1 MPLNDDTHAGRVA
14 RYALVNPNWDFTGST
29 YFGCRDPHT
38 PLELLFA
45 AQKIA
50 GRGHDSLL
58 IDAQTDGL
66 TLDETRRRVADY
78 APDFLVIPSAPSYLF
93 WRCPPPEL
101 RVPREWFDGLASAVS
116 GKGVSEEHRARRA
129 VKVLVGP
136 HGSATP
142 AAALRKSGADAV
154 IRGECEDA
162 LAALADEPW
171 ELIDGLC
178 FRRHDGRNGE
188 HDGLN
193 GERGEHYSTS
203 LAVVDMQT
211 LAALDYANY
220 SVEKHWHRH
229 HVFDHSSNPGSG
241 RGAEVEFARGC
252 PWNCTFCNK
261 QLFRNK
267 FRERPVEAVL
277 LEVDRLIAR
286 GVDYIYFIDEIF
298 GVGKNVLR
306 LLEEIARRPVRIGFQ
321 TRIDL
326 WDEEKLDLL
335 GRAHTIS
342 IECGVESITESGREG
357 LNKNCRMS
365 TERIGE
371 LLIYARQRIPW
382 VQANLI
388 LTEHDDR
395 DEIRRWQER
404 LKAEGVWVSE
414 PVPMYPFP
422 GSPLYVQTFGAQ
434 PDDSAWER
442 AHHYYTAAFNDKGYS
457 DIQEQRPAALE
468 ELEKRSA

>member
-1 MPLNDDTHAGRVA
+1 VFARAA
-14 RYALVNPNWDFTGST
+14 RYALVNPNWDFAGST

-50 GRGHDSLL
+50 GRGHDSQL

-66 TLDETRRRVADY
+66 TMEETRQRVAAYD
-78 APDFLVIPSAPSYLF
+78 PDFLVIPSAPSYLF

-101 RVPREWFDGLASAVS
+101 RIPREWFAGIADSAP
-116 GKGVSEEHRARRA
+116 RAARI
-129 VKVLVGP
+129 LIGP

-142 AAALRKSGADAV
+142 KAALRKSGADAV
-154 IRGECEDA
+154 IRGESEDA
-162 LAALADEPW
+162 LAALASEPW
-171 ELIDGLC
+171 EMIDGLC
-178 FRRHDGRNGE
+178 FRKADG
-188 HDGLN
+188 
-193 GERGEHYSTS
+193 GEHYSDG
-203 LAVVDMQT
+203 LAVVDMQS

-220 SVEKHWHRH
+220 NVEKHWHRH
-229 HVFDHSSNPGSG
+229 HVFHQGSG

-277 LEVDRLIAR
+277 LEIDRLIAR
-286 GVDYIYFIDEIF
+286 GVDYVYFIDEIF

-342 IECGVESITESGREG
+342 IECGIESITEAGREE

-365 TERIGE
+365 TERISE

-388 LTEHDDR
+388 LTDHDDR
-395 DEIRRWQER
+395 EQIRSWQEQ
-404 LKAEGVWVSE
+404 LKSEGVWVSE

-434 PDDSAWER
+434 PDDEAWER
-442 AHHYYTAAFNDKGYS
+442 AHHYYTTAFDPKGYS

-468 ELEKRSA
+468 ELEKPVA

>member
-1 MPLNDDTHAGRVA
+1 VQGTAA
-14 RYALVNPNWDFTGST
+14 RYALVNPNWDFAGST

-45 AQKIA
+45 AQKIRA
-50 GRGHDSLL
+50 NGGKALV

-66 TLDETRRRVADY
+66 TLAETREQTADFD
-78 APDFLVIPSAPSYLF
+78 ADFLVIPSAPSYLF

-101 RVPREWFDGLASAVS
+101 RIPREWFAGI
-116 GKGVSEEHRARRA
+116 GGRAA
-129 VKVLVGP
+129 KVLIGP

-142 AAALRKSGADAV
+142 RSAMRKSGADVV
-154 IRGECEDA
+154 IRGESEDA
-162 LAALADEPW
+162 LAALAGEAW
-171 ELIDGLC
+171 EMIDGVC
-178 FRRHDGRNGE
+178 FRDAQGR
-188 HDGLN
+188 
-193 GERGEHYSTS
+193 EHYSQG
-203 LAVVDMQT
+203 LGVVEMGT
-211 LAALDYANY
+211 LRALDYSDY
-220 SVEKHWHRH
+220 KVERHWHRH
-229 HVFDHSSNPGSG
+229 HVFNQGSG

-267 FRERPVEAVL
+267 FRERSVDEVL

-306 LLEEIARRPVRIGFQ
+306 LLEEISARDVRIGFQ

-342 IECGVESITESGREG
+342 IECGIESITDTGRDE

-365 TERIGE
+365 TERISE

-388 LTEHDDR
+388 LTAHDER
-395 DEIRRWQER
+395 DEIRRWQE
-404 LKAEGVWVSE
+404 KMKSEGVWVSE

-422 GSPLYVQTFGAQ
+422 GSPLYVQTFGAV
-434 PDDSAWER
+434 PDDEAWER
-442 AHHYYTAAFNDKGYS
+442 AHHFYTQTFDSKGYS
-457 DIQEQRPAALE
+457 DIQEQRPAELEALE
-468 ELEKRSA
+468 RQPAR

>member
-1 MPLNDDTHAGRVA
+1 VAKERLVFSNPA
-14 RYALVNPNWDFTGST
+14 RYALVNPNWDFAGST

-45 AQKIA
+45 AQKIEA
-50 GRGHDSLL
+50 GGHRTRL
-58 IDAQTDGL
+58 IDAQTDHL
-66 TLDETRRRVADY
+66 TLAQARQEVEGFD
-78 APDFLVIPSAPSYLF
+78 PDFLVVPSAPSYLF

-101 RVPREWFDGLASAVS
+101 RIPQQWFAGI
-116 GKGVSEEHRARRA
+116 GGRAA
-129 VKVLVGP
+129 KVLVGP

-142 AAALRKSGADAV
+142 RAAMQKSGADVV
-154 IRGECEDA
+154 IRGESEEA
-162 LAALADEPW
+162 LAALTSAPW
-171 ELIDGLC
+171 ELIDGVC
-178 FRRHDGRNGE
+178 FRDRVGR
-188 HDGLN
+188 
-193 GERGEHYSTS
+193 EHYSPG
-203 LAVVDMQT
+203 LGVVEMQS

-220 SVEKHWHRH
+220 NVEKHWHRH
-229 HVFDHSSNPGSG
+229 HVFNQETSG

-267 FRERPVEAVL
+267 FRERPVETVL

-342 IECGVESITESGREG
+342 IECGIESITEAGRDE

-365 TERIGE
+365 TARLSQ

-388 LTEHDDR
+388 LTEHDER
-395 DEIRRWQER
+395 GEIRRWQEQM
-404 LKAEGVWVSE
+404 KAEGVWVSE

-422 GSPLYVQTFGAQ
+422 GSPLYVQMFGP
-434 PDDSAWER
+434 PDDRAWER
-442 AHHYYTAAFNDKGYS
+442 AHHYYTTAFAGKGYS
-457 DIQEQRPAALE
+457 DIQEARPAALE
-468 ELEKRSA
+468 ELEKLSTR